1 MLSQPP
7 FIPPQEGG
15 DSKSE
20 ALFPKQGVSS
30 IPRAHRDDLVLF
42 WKVGD
47 VTTVWIAV

>member
-15 DSKSE
+15 DSKGE
-20 ALFPKQGVSS
+20 ALFPKQGVPS
-30 IPRAHRDDLVLF
+30 IPRAHGNNLVLL